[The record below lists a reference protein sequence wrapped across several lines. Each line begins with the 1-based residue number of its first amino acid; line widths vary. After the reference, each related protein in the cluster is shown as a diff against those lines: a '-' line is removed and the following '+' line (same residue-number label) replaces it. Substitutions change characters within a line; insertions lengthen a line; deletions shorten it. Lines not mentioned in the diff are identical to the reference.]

1 MGRVEGKV
9 AFITGA
15 ARGQGR
21 SHAIR
26 LAEEGADIIALD
38 LCAPVEGVVAPAS
51 TPDDLE
57 QTVKLVEETGRSI
70 RAFEGDV
77 RDGDRVAEIVA
88 AGLESFGHIDIVIA
102 NAGIA
107 TVDFLW
113 ELDEAKWQTMIDI
126 NLTGVWKTVKAAV
139 PSMIER
145 GAGGSVIMTSSAAGL
160 AAIPRLGHY
169 SAAKHG
175 VTGLARAFAVELAPY
190 GIRANSIH
198 PGNVNSPMINN
209 PSGFEAFTGSPDT
222 TEDQFRDAM
231 MSMNAMA
238 TPWAEVE
245 DISDAVLFLASEESR
260 WVTGTQLV
268 VDAGNILPF
277 KIPHGAV

>member
-9 AFITGA
+9 ALITGA

-21 SHAIR
+21 SHAVR
-26 LAEEGADIIALD
+26 LAEEGADILAVDICADIAS
-38 LCAPVEGVVAPAS
+38 VA
-51 TPDDLE
+51 TPGPSADDLRN
-57 QTVKLVEETGRSI
+57 TVKLVEKTGQSAMSFI
-70 RAFEGDV
+70 CDV
-77 RDGDRVAEIVA
+77 RDAQAMAGVVE
-88 AGLESFGHIDIVIA
+88 AGLETFGHIDVVVA

-107 TVDFLW
+107 SVGNIW
-113 ELDEAKWQTMIDI
+113 EITEAAWKEMIDI
-126 NLTGVWKTVKAAV
+126 NLTGVWNTVKAAV

-145 GAGGSVIMTSSAAGL
+145 GSGGSLILTSSAAGL

-190 GIRANSIH
+190 GIRANSLH

-209 PSGFEAFTGSPDT
+209 PSGYEAFTGNPGT
-222 TEDQFRDAM
+222 TYEDFKTAM
-231 MSMNAMA
+231 ASTNAMR

-245 DISDAVLFLASEESR
+245 DISNAVLYLASEESR

-268 VDAGNILPF
+268 VDAGNLLPF
-277 KIPHGAV
+277 KIPL

>member
-222 TEDQFRDAM
+222 TEEQFRDAM

>member
-51 TPDDLE
+51 NPDDLE
-57 QTVKLVEETGRSI
+57 QTVKLVEATGRSI
-70 RAFEGDV
+70 LAFEGDV

-145 GAGGSVIMTSSAAGL
+145 GAGGSIIMTSSAAGL

-209 PSGFEAFTGSPDT
+209 PSGFEVFTGSPDT
-222 TEDQFRDAM
+222 TEEQFRGAM

-245 DISDAVLFLASEESR
+245 DISDAVLYLASEESR

-268 VDAGNILPF
+268 VDAGNLLPF
-277 KIPHGAV
+277 KIPHGAA